1 MLRRRTAG
9 NNGREQNK
17 AEKQTN
23 RAAQLSTKPETNRSC
38 NWAAHGRAA
47 AVGFSATHRAAD
59 SKRVGAPQWCRRHTQ
74 GGIIQGFRS
83 TEEAYYGQTIAPPPQ
98 SKCNVTQVL
107 GTCQVGTN
115 VNCFFPVKV
124 NSLDFEKVVFSFQ
137 LTPTWAQGAKQKAGT
152 NLYPFNRKKQLMNIC
167 MYFNHN

>member
-17 AEKQTN
+17 AQKQTN

-74 GGIIQGFRS
+74 GGIISRIQIHWG
-83 TEEAYYGQTIAPPPQ
+83 G
-98 SKCNVTQVL
+98 VL
-107 GTCQVGTN
+107 WANNSSSSVKVQRYIGAWQCQVGTN

-152 NLYPFNRKKQLMNIC
+152 NLYLFNRKKQLMNIC